1 MRIAD
6 RTSMPIRDRIERN
19 TQSPAVNHACQQT
32 SFLQPVWPLIFASN
46 ITRSMPALGVKLPA
60 KKIAAIKGVVYIIC
74 IVRYR

>member
-1 MRIAD
+1 MNKTKGCLIANFA
-6 RTSMPIRDRIERN
+6 TVP
-19 TQSPAVNHACQQT
+19 
-32 SFLQPVWPLIFASN
+32 LQPVWPLIFASN